1 MIALPIRQGSAAWHW
16 ARIGIPTASQFDR
29 ILTAKTRK
37 LAAGSERYMHELL
50 TEWLLGMPHSGG
62 SSGFM
67 ARGTGLEDEAVRYYE
82 LQRGVT
88 VERVGFC
95 MTDDRLVGASPDG
108 LVGDEG
114 GLEIKTP
121 SAVVHVANLL
131 GMTDEHYAQAQGG
144 MYVTG
149 RKWWDLLSYNPDLPS
164 LIVRYQRDE
173 EYIAALDAAMTQ
185 FLANITAARTKLLE
199 QGCEPATSLDPDFE
213 ASLAQGT
220 D

>member
-1 MIALPIRQGSAAWHW
+1 MIVLPVKQGSAAWHF
-16 ARIGIPTASQFDR
+16 ARLGIPTASQFDR

-50 TEWLLGMPHSGG
+50 AEWLLGIPSAGG

-67 ARGTGLEDEAVRYYE
+67 ARGTDIEADAVRYYE

-88 VERVGFC
+88 VERVGFVLRG
-95 MTDDRLVGASPDG
+95 DRLVGASPDG

-114 GLEIKTP
+114 GLEIKCP

-131 GMTDEHYAQAQGG
+131 DMTDDHFAQAQGG

-149 RKWWDLLSYNPDLPS
+149 RKWWDLLSYNPELPS
-164 LIVRYQRDE
+164 VIVRIQRDE
-173 EYIAALDAAMTQ
+173 EYIAALHAAMEA
-185 FLANITAARTKLLE
+185 FLANLTRARAKLLD
-199 QGCEPATSLDPDFE
+199 QGCEPATALDPAFE
-213 ASLAQGT
+213 ASLNQGN